1 MEKKCVWGQNLP
13 WNLPWRNK
21 ARINIQPKNHS
32 IGGKQMVVCY
42 AIWAWTPKGLW
53 QDKGKKWPKCH
64 LKYAKSKWRLAM
76 IRCASCNDKMCVLQQ
91 KRSCKWR
98 KSIWN
103 VAKKGTT
110 FRRKDTDDSSQSPQ
124 RFIAKT
130 PTFHHEDHGI
140 SLQRH
145 WRFIT
150 KSTASHCK
158 DNDVSQRRLRFF
170 FWI

>member
-13 WNLPWRNK
+13 WNKSRRNK

-32 IGGKQMVVCY
+32 SGGKQTVVCY

-53 QDKGKKWPKCH
+53 QSKGKKWPKCH
-64 LKYAKSKWRLAM
+64 LKYAKSKWRLSNKTRVLSLQDARLAM
-76 IRCASCNDKMCVLQQ
+76 IRCASCNKNVVANGEKVYGMLL
-91 KRSCKWR
+91 KRAR
-98 KSIWN
+98 HF
-103 VAKKGTT
+103 V
-110 FRRKDTDDSSQSPQ
+110 
-124 RFIAKT
+124 AKT

-158 DNDVSQRRLRFF
+158 DNDDSRQRLRFF